1 MENKK
6 FNFDVL
12 NILIAISFT
21 LAVVFYVLSGRL
33 KDAVI
38 VFFLLAVLCLLVG
51 VVCVVIKLF
60 KTFLV
65 TYQLYKM
72 SVKEKRIL
80 LYEQYGPLS
89 QEAEAILKDYKK
101 NYLRSYRLTNYKYIV
116 IISTLFIIALYI
128 LYLGISVLLNLNL

>member
-6 FNFDVL
+6 FNIDVL

-21 LAVVFYVLSGRL
+21 LAIVFYILSGKL
-33 KDAVI
+33 KDAVV

-60 KTFLV
+60 RTFLV
-65 TYQLYKM
+65 TYQLYKV
-72 SVKEKRIL
+72 SVKEKRL
-80 LYEQYGPLS
+80 SLYNEYGPLS

-101 NYLRSYRLTNYKYIV
+101 NYLRSYRLTNYKYV
-116 IISTLFIIALYI
+116 FIISTLIIIALYI
-128 LYLGISVLLNLNL
+128 LYLGISVLSNLNL